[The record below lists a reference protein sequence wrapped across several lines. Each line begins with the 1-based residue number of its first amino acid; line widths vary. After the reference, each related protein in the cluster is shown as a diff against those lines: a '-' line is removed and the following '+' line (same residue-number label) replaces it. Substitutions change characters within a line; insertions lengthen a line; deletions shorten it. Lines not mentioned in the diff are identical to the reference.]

1 MIGVAPAGHEISTR
15 PFQLVTGRSWK
26 GTAFGGFKSRSGV
39 PDLVVKYMTGE
50 LPIDHYVT
58 NEFTGVESINDAMH
72 VLHDGKCLRAV
83 VKY

>member
-1 MIGVAPAGHEISTR
+1 
-15 PFQLVTGRSWK
+15 
-26 GTAFGGFKSRSGV
+26 
-39 PDLVVKYMTGE
+39 MTGE